1 MRAAKRL
8 LWVGAL
14 ALALAGI
21 SLSAG
26 AVTYCFFWAVLAIP
40 VVCYVYIIY
49 VIFFLKIYQKTE
61 GRNMTSNTPSD
72 FYITLQ
78 NEGWFPI
85 SSVQLLFYSSF
96 STISGLQDDEV
107 YELMPHQA
115 VRRKTQMLCKYRGE
129 YEVGV
134 KKVVIRDFLDL
145 FSVTVK
151 MREPLNVIVAPARAS
166 LEKVSG
172 SELFR
177 QNVRES
183 ILNKNAVAMTV
194 REYVPSDDP
203 RLVHWGAT
211 AASQKLMVRELTG
224 EAKNRMAIL
233 VDKTRCSKDPALYL
247 PPENKVVELVVAL
260 SYHCLQNR
268 IPLDVYYLTDRK
280 CCINV
285 YDRTGFTTLYTAMT
299 DYLFRRDID
308 QIQTIRGLCE
318 GGSLAGYQQIIWIGA
333 DPGET
338 GFSLLKQAGMGEP
351 SILAYLVEKD
361 RRESIATQADRDM
374 TIIRTSE
381 VSLLWE
387 VTV

>member
-1 MRAAKRL
+1 M
-8 LWVGAL
+8 WVGVL
-14 ALALAGI
+14 ALALTGI

-40 VVCYVYIIY
+40 VVCYAYIVY
-49 VIFFLKIYQKTE
+49 VIFALKIYQKTE

-115 VRRKTQMLCKYRGE
+115 IRRKTQMLCKYRGE

-134 KKVVIRDFLDL
+134 KKIVIRDFLDL

-172 SELFR
+172 SELFK
-177 QNVRES
+177 QNDRES
-183 ILNKNAVAMTV
+183 VLNKNAIAMTV

-203 RLVHWGAT
+203 RLMHWGAT
-211 AASQKLMVRELTG
+211 AAAQKLMIRELTG
-224 EAKNRMAIL
+224 EAKNRIAIL
-233 VDKTRCSKDPALYL
+233 VDKKRISKDPALYL
-247 PPENKVVELVVAL
+247 PPENKMVELVVAL
-260 SYHCLQNR
+260 ADHYLQNR
-268 IPLDVYYLTDRK
+268 IPVDVFYVTDRK
-280 CCINV
+280 CCTNV
-285 YDRTGFTTLYTAMT
+285 YDRASFTALYGAMT
-299 DYLFRRDID
+299 EYLFRVDTD
-308 QIQTIRGLCE
+308 EIQTIRSLCDN
-318 GGSLAGYQQIIWIGA
+318 GSLAGYQQVIWVGY

-351 SILAYLVEKD
+351 SICAYVVEKD
-361 RRESIATQADRDM
+361 RSENVVTRADRDT
-374 TIIRTSE
+374 TIIRTSD